1 MNSSFATVKLTLGD
15 RGYVNFV
22 SSFISYRRLIINFI
36 LTVYRSYANLNDVN
50 QAIWSKIL
58 TIKRKQLFLVLAA
71 SVAIAVIALFLDRN
85 TNLRFEAEVVVNT
98 PSGPKSGSGVYNMRY
113 KYAPLDH
120 WLFPHFTDGR
130 SSTVSGEAISVE
142 VLPGKFLFVL
152 MRSDR
157 YFNEPGRWLYKAFSP
172 PAFQGDINSLG
183 VPGWIRA
190 VKRSSGS
197 YSLPKG
203 EWPQF
208 FAFDDMTNPG
218 SIFAVD
224 PSDLSRSF
232 GPGISVASFNLKSI
246 NRPVIFGQVEGL
258 LPWLTDVVE
267 RPLCPAGSRSS
278 IAACRLAV
286 FGDFLRRKN

>member
-120 WLFPHFTDGR
+120 VDHWIIGFFP
-130 SSTVSGEAISVE
+130 I
-142 VLPGKFLFVL
+142 LL
-152 MRSDR
+152 M
-157 YFNEPGRWLYKAFSP
+157 
-172 PAFQGDINSLG
+172 
-183 VPGWIRA
+183 
-190 VKRSSGS
+190 
-197 YSLPKG
+197 
-203 EWPQF
+203 
-208 FAFDDMTNPG
+208 
-218 SIFAVD
+218 
-224 PSDLSRSF
+224 
-232 GPGISVASFNLKSI
+232 
-246 NRPVIFGQVEGL
+246 
-258 LPWLTDVVE
+258 DVVQPSLEKLLALKCFRE
-267 RPLCPAGSRSS
+267 RFSL
-278 IAACRLAV
+278 
-286 FGDFLRRKN
+286 F